1 MYLYFIL
8 ATLIGVVAGSV
19 IARRNDILSMFRTD
33 TPIKDKKVLQFFT
46 VAVVVGTFAFVH
58 IRANDTDVS
67 WGWVLTLTLTILSF
81 LGPDAFIKF
90 ANTIGSALAARV
102 SNNNAPKA

>member
-8 ATLIGVVAGSV
+8 TALLGMLAGLV
-19 IARRNDILSMFRTD
+19 IARRADMLSMFRAD
-33 TPIKDKKVLQFFT
+33 TPIKDKKVLQFLT

-90 ANTIGSALAARV
+90 ANTIGSALVARV
-102 SNNNAPKA
+102 KPSA